1 MGEVICVYKV
11 MPDSPESLEPV
22 KKALEEMKPARLEEE
37 PLAFGIVA
45 LKVTIIIPDGSGVLD
60 ETEEKLSKI
69 PNVSSV
75 ENILT
80 TRGL

>member
-11 MPDSPESLEPV
+11 MPDSPESFESV
-22 KKALEEMKPARLEEE
+22 KKALEELKPERIEEE
-37 PLAFGIVA
+37 PLAFGLVV
-45 LKVTIIIPDGSGVLD
+45 LKFTIIIPDGSGEL
-60 ETEEKLSKI
+60 EELEEKLNRI

-80 TRGL
+80 TRAL